1 MTTEN
6 GKRMGRPKLPRMSD
20 EWRERL
26 LTAERRRQQLLR
38 DSEEARVAL
47 ADEIKAAKESGA
59 TMSEVAEVLGVNRAR
74 AYQLLA
80 LASPDEPAWR
90 PLR

>member
-1 MTTEN
+1 
-6 GKRMGRPKLPRMSD
+6 MSA

-26 LTAERRRQQLLR
+26 LAAERRRQQLLR
-38 DSEEARVAL
+38 DSEEARVAV
-47 ADEIKAAKESGA
+47 ADEIKAAKGGGA
-59 TMSEVAEVLGVNRAR
+59 TMSEIAEVLGVNRAR

-80 LASPDEPAWR
+80 LATPEEAPWR

>member
-1 MTTEN
+1 MT
-6 GKRMGRPKLPRMSD
+6 D

-26 LTAERRRQQLLR
+26 VAAEKRRQDLLR
-38 DSEEARVAL
+38 DSEEARVAV
-47 ADEIKAAKESGA
+47 ANEIKAAKEGGA
-59 TMSEVAEVLGVNRAR
+59 TMIEVAEVLGVNRAR

-80 LASPDEPAWR
+80 LADPPEPPWR